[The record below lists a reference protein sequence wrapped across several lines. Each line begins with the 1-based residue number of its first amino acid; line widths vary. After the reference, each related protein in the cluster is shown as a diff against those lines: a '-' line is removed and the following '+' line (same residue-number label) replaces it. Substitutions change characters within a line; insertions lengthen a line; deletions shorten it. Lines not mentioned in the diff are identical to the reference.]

1 MTAELT
7 ATVDN
12 GVLRPDAVLPF
23 PDRTRVKVTIETIAP
38 VEDPATAWEALKARI
53 RLRPV
58 HAGGKHFTGTS
69 SMNAVDTNVFVYA
82 LDADEPLKQGKAQQL
97 LDRLVPRR
105 GETELLWQVA
115 REFLSCLRKWHA
127 AGRMSAGDV
136 ESNFRDVLASFPLRL
151 PAASMFTASFNLCSR
166 YSLSHWDSLLI
177 AACKEAGINLLYSE
191 DLDSGTD
198 YDGVRIVNPFV

>member
-58 HAGGKHFTGTS
+58 HAGGKHFTR
-69 SMNAVDTNVFVYA
+69 
-82 LDADEPLKQGKAQQL
+82 DELHE
-97 LDRLVPRR
+97 R
-105 GETELLWQVA
+105 
-115 REFLSCLRKWHA
+115 C
-127 AGRMSAGDV
+127 
-136 ESNFRDVLASFPLRL
+136 
-151 PAASMFTASFNLCSR
+151 
-166 YSLSHWDSLLI
+166 
-177 AACKEAGINLLYSE
+177 
-191 DLDSGTD
+191 
-198 YDGVRIVNPFV
+198 